1 MAEIVPSAS
10 ARLTAAARAVPLA
23 PRARWR
29 RVAGVGLTSSDRLGR
44 LPRAHAQG
52 ASTDGRARLA
62 LAGPSEALGLA
73 ELVPTMIAEE
83 KSSAAPPPARGRPEP
98 SYCNPSCTS
107 RARRMGAEK
116 TRGVR
121 GFVQRPQLRG
131 WARLLGEGKPRACTT
146 ACHGPLPGPPMSR
159 IVHRPLADKA
169 ALSSL
174 ALEASRSTWAYVSR
188 CSLAEAHPLCAPR
201 IYITKG
207 YVNWGSETRGAAVI
221 TPMHLEET
229 RGTPSRRPQRGLPR
243 PPPALQWLRVAR
255 CARHSVLAAS

>member
-1 MAEIVPSAS
+1 MISERESHQRVEAPRSVVAEIVPYAR
-10 ARLTAAARAVPLA
+10 ARLRRPLEAVPPA

-29 RVAGVGLTSSDRLGR
+29 RVAVVALTLSDRRSR

-73 ELVPTMIAEE
+73 ELVPPMIAEE
-83 KSSAAPPPARGRPEP
+83 KSSADPPPARGRPER
-98 SYCNPSCTS
+98 SYCKRSCTS
-107 RARRMGAEK
+107 RARRMGVEE

-174 ALEASRSTWAYVSR
+174 ALEASRSIWAYVSR
-188 CSLAEAHPLCAPR
+188 CSLAEAHPLP
-201 IYITKG
+201 
-207 YVNWGSETRGAAVI
+207 
-221 TPMHLEET
+221 L
-229 RGTPSRRPQRGLPR
+229 RGLHNQR
-243 PPPALQWLRVAR
+243 LCKLGLRDSWR
-255 CARHSVLAAS
+255 RGDHSHAP